1 MQKKK
6 KEFLSTEEEK
16 KEFLNKNNA
25 YKSKKGCYYLF
36 KLKYQ
41 IKKGEK
47 VLKLFG
53 KYFVGRNKLNCKIIY
68 NNRIYE
74 IKEYLDDID
83 KYYKTKDSISIKLR
97 FTNNFINAREMFH
110 KCNCLLSISDTFIM
124 NNSDD

>member
-1 MQKKK
+1 M
-6 KEFLSTEEEK
+6 S
-16 KEFLNKNNA
+16 
-25 YKSKKGCYYLF
+25 
-36 KLKYQ
+36 
-41 IKKGEK
+41 
-47 VLKLFG
+47 
-53 KYFVGRNKLNCKIIY
+53 CKIIY

>member
-1 MQKKK
+1 M
-6 KEFLSTEEEK
+6 
-16 KEFLNKNNA
+16 
-25 YKSKKGCYYLF
+25 
-36 KLKYQ
+36 
-41 IKKGEK
+41 
-47 VLKLFG
+47 
-53 KYFVGRNKLNCKIIY
+53 NCKIIY

-83 KYYKTKDSISIKLR
+83 EYYKTNFKDLISIKLR